1 MRLPL
6 AEAIALAKGE
16 TETADAGGPDGP
28 LTPRELDVAGLVADG
43 LGNREI
49 AERLVVSKR
58 TVDAHLDH
66 IFTKLG
72 FSSRAQVAVWFSHQP
87 TTEEA

>member
-1 MRLPL
+1 MGLSV

-16 TETADAGGPDGP
+16 TAVPDGSGASSP
-28 LTPRELDVAGLVADG
+28 LTRRELEIAGLVSEG

-49 AERLVVSKR
+49 AERLVLSKR

-72 FSSRAQVAVWFSHQP
+72 FSSRAQIAVWFSRQ
-87 TTEEA
+87 